1 MSAKKDES
9 SGEPAKDQ
17 SLGEFLRTIRL
28 SMPMTLREAED
39 ASGVSNAY
47 LSQLE
52 HGKILKPSPHFLHKL
67 AVAYGVSHE
76 ALMEKAGYVDK
87 GPTARLTGRLAMF
100 ANKKLTAEE
109 EQELLKF
116 LGYIRSQKKGVI
128 YMTTAEVKCR

>member
-1 MSAKKDES
+1 MSNKKDGA
-9 SGEPAKDQ
+9 GEAAKDQ

-28 SMPMTLREAED
+28 SIPMTLREAED

-52 HGKILKPSPHFLHKL
+52 QGKILKPSPHFLHKL
-67 AVAYGVSHE
+67 AGAYGVSYE

-87 GPTARLTGRLAMF
+87 GPTARLTGRLATF

-116 LGYIRSQKKGVI
+116 LGYIRSQKKS
-128 YMTTAEVKCR
+128 

>member
-39 ASGVSNAY
+39 ASGVSNSY

-52 HGKILKPSPHFLHKL
+52 QGKILKPSPHFLHKL

-87 GPTARLTGRLAMF
+87 GPTARLTGRLAKF

-116 LGYIRSQKKGVI
+116 LGYIRSQKRLFTNGQRWAI
-128 YMTTAEVKCR
+128 T

>member
-116 LGYIRSQKKGVI
+116 LGYIRSQKKGII

>member
-9 SGEPAKDQ
+9 SGESTKDQ

-52 HGKILKPSPHFLHKL
+52 QGKILKTL
-67 AVAYGVSHE
+67 APLSAQACRGVWRQ
-76 ALMEKAGYVDK
+76 L
-87 GPTARLTGRLAMF
+87 
-100 ANKKLTAEE
+100 
-109 EQELLKF
+109 
-116 LGYIRSQKKGVI
+116 
-128 YMTTAEVKCR
+128 